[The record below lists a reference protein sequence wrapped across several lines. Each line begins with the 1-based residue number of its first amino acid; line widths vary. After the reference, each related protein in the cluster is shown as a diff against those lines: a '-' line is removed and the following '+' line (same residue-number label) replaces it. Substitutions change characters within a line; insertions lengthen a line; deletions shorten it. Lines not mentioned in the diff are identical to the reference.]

1 MRECPGRLITFDARL
16 LIHRCDVLLP
26 LHAYILR
33 SIEYEGFDNG
43 LGELSANE
51 TVVIGEE
58 NAQSG
63 MEKRRQIV
71 LSHFTT
77 ATH

>member
-1 MRECPGRLITFDARL
+1 MSDCSYIDAMYCY
-16 LIHRCDVLLP
+16 HAY
-26 LHAYILR
+26 AYILR

-43 LGELSANE
+43 LGELPANE

-58 NAQSG
+58 NAQNG